1 MNRNGARP
9 MPKAM
14 KALALVAALF
24 LAAAGR
30 TAAAESDVPLKQAFV
45 TQLQQAVR
53 TNDKVWLAEH
63 ARYPLKSF
71 GSRQSSI
78 RNKQSFIKSYASL
91 IGTKLRAAVLAQDPA
106 NAFENWQGLMIGG
119 GSYNIWIRNAG
130 DGTNERYQIVTI
142 NNGP

>member
-1 MNRNGARP
+1 

-71 GSRQSSI
+71 GSRQPSI

-91 IGTKLRAAVLAQDPA
+91 IGTKLRTAVLAQDPA
-106 NAFENWQGLMIGG
+106 NVFENWQGLMIGG

-130 DGTNERYQIVTI
+130 GGTNERYQIVTI

>member
-1 MNRNGARP
+1 

-24 LAAAGR
+24 LAVGPAV
-30 TAAAESDVPLKQAFV
+30 AAESDVPLKQAFV

-63 ARYPLKSF
+63 ASYPLKSF
-71 GSRQSSI
+71 GSRQPSI

-106 NAFENWQGLMIGG
+106 NVFENWQGLMIGG